1 MKTKILLF
9 ATIALA
15 VGACKTVKQS
25 QSATLTNSTDVT
37 VNQSSETNNDLKL
50 KIDSSK
56 LTIDKGQVSEVIT
69 EETVM
74 VVYAPVDSTGKQAV
88 VSITT
93 TKRGVT
99 RNENKNLQENK
110 KGSTDVRDKSGYKS
124 ESVDKSK
131 TKSSDKSRLAT
142 TTETKPTRTN
152 TALWVV
158 LILLLVAGLIVW
170 RAKPVWFS
178 VAYKWVLKVF
188 KK

>member
-56 LTIDKGQVSEVIT
+56 LIIDKGQVSEVIT

-110 KGSTDVRDKSGYKS
+110 KGSTDVRDNSDYKSGARVVASS
-124 ESVDKSK
+124 ENEIKHK
-131 TKSSDKSRLAT
+131 A

-178 VAYKWVLKVF
+178 VAYKWVLKVL